1 MAEPVEHGTSVLPG
15 AIGSVWRSEGRQEG
29 GAGRPSPHDLSQI
42 SEHCDYTE
50 PNGNFAGLRLI
61 TSGKG
66 ASCGQH
72 QR

>member
-29 GAGRPSPHDLSQI
+29 AGHPSPRNLTHI
-42 SEHCDYTE
+42 SEHCSYTE
-50 PNGNFAGLRLI
+50 PNGNFPGLRLI

-66 ASCGQH
+66 TSCDQH
-72 QR
+72 EK

>member
-1 MAEPVEHGTSVLPG
+1 MVLQSSRVPLG
-15 AIGSVWRSEGRQEG
+15 LCGGVREGRR